1 MANGKLWLW
10 VDCRIHQNEK
20 VNDLAADLGLDADTL
35 VGKLVR
41 LWAWLKSSGS
51 EDGRLG
57 RLPSAEIAAIMR
69 WTKRPDRLVA
79 ALVNHGFLSVDESG
93 GYAVHD
99 WYESNGKST
108 EKARKDRER
117 KMAERRG
124 I

>member
-1 MANGKLWLW
+1 MAKLWLW

-20 VNDLAADLGLDADTL
+20 INDLAADLGLDADTL

-41 LWAWLKSSGS
+41 LWSWLKTSGS

-57 RLPSAEIAAIMR
+57 RLPSSEIAAIMR
-69 WTKRPDRLVA
+69 WTKRPDRLVT
-79 ALVNHGFLSVDESG
+79 ALVNHGFLSVEDDG
-93 GYAVHD
+93 GYTVHD

-117 KMAERRG
+117 KVAERRG
-124 I
+124 M